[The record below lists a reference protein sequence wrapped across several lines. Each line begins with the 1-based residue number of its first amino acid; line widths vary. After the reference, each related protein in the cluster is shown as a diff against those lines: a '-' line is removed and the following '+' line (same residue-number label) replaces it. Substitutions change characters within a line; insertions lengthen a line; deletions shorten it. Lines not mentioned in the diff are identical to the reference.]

1 MSVRIQLDQ
10 PSSQYYTNLD
20 FVSGRVTLIFPS
32 DATISAVN
40 VKLQAESRTRLQGP
54 KDFRN
59 EKSDRKRLELEV
71 HKLMYQVQT
80 VFPAP
85 ELSENPSNP
94 QYTLLAGQYVYPFKF
109 KLPFNN
115 SCTKNTSL
123 LKDLKV
129 GQLSVQFAPDTNQHV
144 KKTLPPTLSGFPGE
158 AEIKYYVKA
167 TVVRPKLWQEN
178 LRCQVDIKFLPIEA
192 PRPVDRHEE
201 TFARRKQQFQK
212 RSVAPVK
219 KSLFKKPSGPEEEQE
234 PPAFQVDARL
244 PNPAILTC
252 NETMRL
258 RVLVSRLNDS
268 DASVYLSMFQIELF
282 GYTNVRAHDLKRT
295 ETGSWVLTSLAN
307 MNMPLNNSTDKS
319 QQEWKLPPKLW
330 DLPLPN
336 TVAPSFDTCNISR
349 RYELE
354 VRVGL
359 AHGVA
364 SGVRPELI
372 VLPLRLPV
380 QVWSGIAPPL
390 QLLRAMSAQN
400 RQHVN
405 GGALFGRPSEP
416 VPYDDTPVHPPST
429 PIQEYSP
436 TEAQVGSYS
445 TPNAAD
451 IPDDAPPS
459 YEDAMA
465 EDIAPVD
472 GPRRDYSVPEGEQQ
486 PAFNPDSKGAL
497 GRRVSE
503 RLFSSNALK
512 SPSARVSSSHTS
524 PVQEEHS
531 SWNDEEGE
539 RPKLPSRTHTSEK
552 R

>member
-1 MSVRIQLDQ
+1 
-10 PSSQYYTNLD
+10 
-20 FVSGRVTLIFPS
+20 
-32 DATISAVN
+32 
-40 VKLQAESRTRLQGP
+40 
-54 KDFRN
+54 
-59 EKSDRKRLELEV
+59 
-71 HKLMYQVQT
+71 MYQVQT

-85 ELSENPSNP
+85 ELSENSINP

-115 SCTKNTSL
+115 NCTKNTSL

-129 GQLSVQFAPDTNQHV
+129 GQLSVHFAPDTNQHV

-201 TFARRKQQFQK
+201 TFARRKQQFQ
-212 RSVAPVK
+212 RYPVAPVK
-219 KSLFKKPSGPEEEQE
+219 KGLFKKSSGPDEEQE

-252 NETMRL
+252 NETMPL

-307 MNMPLNNSTDKS
+307 MNMPLLNNATDKA
-319 QQEWKLPPKLW
+319 QREWKLPAKLW
-330 DLPLPN
+330 DFPLPN

-380 QVWSGIAPPL
+380 QVWSGIAPPP

-400 RQHVN
+400 REHAS
-405 GGALFGRPSEP
+405 GGALFGRPPEP
-416 VPYDDTPVHPPST
+416 ATYDDISVHPPST
-429 PIQEYSP
+429 PNSG
-436 TEAQVGSYS
+436 V
-445 TPNAAD
+445 
-451 IPDDAPPS
+451 
-459 YEDAMA
+459 
-465 EDIAPVD
+465 
-472 GPRRDYSVPEGEQQ
+472 
-486 PAFNPDSKGAL
+486 
-497 GRRVSE
+497 
-503 RLFSSNALK
+503 
-512 SPSARVSSSHTS
+512 
-524 PVQEEHS
+524 
-531 SWNDEEGE
+531 
-539 RPKLPSRTHTSEK
+539 
-552 R
+552 